1 MPLKYSTP
9 LTRKL
14 FHGSRWLRATS
25 SFPSDPSSR
34 PPTQESRDEQRIR
47 WAHRETDDPE
57 PEPQT
62 PQIRQWGARAWAATQ
77 TPMTVA
83 ESRKTHAGTLRI
95 AHGLTVCIHN
105 VPPQA
110 SIGEVLDIVLAG
122 PIFDVKDSVQNGSR
136 TVSVTFFHRDGAHNF
151 YSDVKSREINLYGYR
166 PEFSWARG
174 ESPRWSPGLGRSI
187 VIWDKG
193 QLGTEEDI
201 LRYLSLYGPMER
213 ITLMKERIADRAF
226 VNFLNAESGAWV
238 RISSAYFFFGSQV
251 VGIGSRRASQGRC
264 QGRFRERSLFSRS
277 PCQGY
282 CFKIPFADG
291 YFAWYPAKNDTLGI
305 M

>member
-1 MPLKYSTP
+1 MPLKYPTP
-9 LTRKL
+9 LTRHL
-14 FHGSRWLRATS
+14 FRGSRWLRATS
-25 SFPSDPSSR
+25 SLPLDPSSGPENR
-34 PPTQESRDEQRIR
+34 VEHRIR
-47 WAHRETDDPE
+47 WAHREKDDPE
-57 PEPQT
+57 PEPQP
-62 PQIRQWGARAWAATQ
+62 PQIRHWGARAWAATQ

-83 ESRKTHAGTLRI
+83 ESRKTHAGTLRV

-238 RISSAYFFFGSQV
+238 RLRISSAYFFLVLKLSV
-251 VGIGSRRASQGRC
+251 
-264 QGRFRERSLFSRS
+264 
-277 PCQGY
+277 
-282 CFKIPFADG
+282 
-291 YFAWYPAKNDTLGI
+291 
-305 M
+305 